1 MPSFLTE
8 LTRRNVVK
16 VCLAYLATAWLLL
29 QVADTV
35 LSAFDS
41 PAWVLQALIIVFSLG
56 LPAAAVTAWVF
67 EITPHGVMKTDD
79 IQAAER
85 IGWHKTRKL
94 DFAIIAILSLALVA
108 VVIDQYVI
116 EPQPAASMSR
126 LAVLPLSNRSGD
138 PDQQYFAD
146 GMTEALITNL
156 AGVSA
161 LRVVP
166 RTSVMRFSGSERSL
180 PAIAAELGV
189 DAIVTGS
196 VERSGDRI
204 RVLVQLNDARKNELI
219 WGHTIESGFD
229 EVFLVQSQLA
239 QAIASEA
246 NIAITP
252 QEESR
257 IAQSGEASAVGYDE
271 YLRGMQYF
279 YRLTPSDLET
289 ALRHFDLAL
298 EQNPDSPLPHTGVA
312 ATWIG
317 LQQMGFVRSSEAT
330 PKAEA
335 AALRALEL
343 DDQLAQPHLWLAIIR
358 AWSDWNWDEAE
369 ALFLRAIELNPSYA
383 DVRGSYGHLL
393 AVNGRFE
400 EAFEQIEIGLE
411 LDPFNPWIRGQYGV
425 VYHMT
430 GRFEEAIGTFHEA
443 LRIAPD
449 LPFVWLVLAGS
460 YHQSG
465 LEQEAVDAE
474 GSLLASLGDTEA
486 QLSLRQTHAEHGYEA
501 AMTAVA
507 EWWANLSEKSGTLG
521 SWAAYRYAHT
531 DNDEQT
537 IKWLQRAYEQRDP
550 NLPFLRFPE
559 YEHLY
564 EDPGMRELMQQTGT
578 FQANH

>member
-35 LSAFDS
+35 LSAFES
-41 PAWVLQALIIVFSLG
+41 PAWVLQALIVVFSLG
-56 LPAAAVTAWVF
+56 LPAAVVIAWVF
-67 EITPHGVMKTDD
+67 EITPQGVMKTDD

-116 EPQPAASMSR
+116 EPPPATSMSR
-126 LAVLPLSNRSGD
+126 LAVLPLNNRSGD

-180 PAIAAELGV
+180 PAIAAELGA
-189 DAIVTGS
+189 DAIVSGS

-204 RVLVQLNDARKNELI
+204 RVLVQLIDARKNEVL
-219 WGHTIESGFD
+219 WGHTVESDFD

-239 QAIASEA
+239 QAIAREA

-257 IAQSGEASAVGYDE
+257 IARTGEASAVGYDE

-298 EQNPDSPLPHTGVA
+298 EQNPDSPLPHSGVA

-330 PKAEA
+330 PRAEA

-358 AWSDWNWDEAE
+358 AWSNWNWGEAE

-393 AVNGRFE
+393 AVTGRFE

-430 GRFEEAIGTFHEA
+430 GRFEEAIEMFHEA

-460 YHQSG
+460 YHQTG
-465 LEQEAVDAE
+465 QEQQAVDAE
-474 GSLLASLGDTEA
+474 GSLLAALGDTEA

-501 AMTAVA
+501 AMTSVA
-507 EWWANLSEKSGTLG
+507 DWWANLSEKSGTLG
-521 SWAAYRYAHT
+521 WWAAYRYAHT

-550 NLPFLRFPE
+550 TLPFLRFPE

-564 EDPGMRELMQQTGT
+564 DDPGMREIMQQTGT
-578 FQANH
+578 F